1 LAGIGGGMSDV
12 VRRMFEKLMTLELAV
27 KFCYRGQ
34 NKSKRSFES
43 LLLHGVMIGMTFYFV
58 SF

>member
-1 LAGIGGGMSDV
+1 MSDV

-27 KFCYRGQ
+27 KFCYRDQ
-34 NKSKRSFES
+34 NKIKLSFEW
-43 LLLHGVMIGMTFYFV
+43 LLLHGVMIGITFYFV